1 MSCIVSAMGAFAK
14 GEPNFK
20 QSLERLI
27 HQTNAL
33 TGEDQTAIYTT
44 LLDKFL
50 VKIFFFFSKRSWLG
64 QVRDTEQNENKK
76 KASILKALVRN
87 YFLKRS

>member
-33 TGEDQTAIYTT
+33 TGEDLTAIYTT

-50 VKIFFFFSKRSWLG
+50 VKIFFFFLAKEVGLDKCVILNRMKI
-64 QVRDTEQNENKK
+64 RKK
-76 KASILKALVRN
+76 HQSLKHW
-87 YFLKRS
+87 

>member
-33 TGEDQTAIYTT
+33 TGEDLTAIYIT

-50 VKIFFFFSKRSWLG
+50 VKIFFFF
-64 QVRDTEQNENKK
+64 
-76 KASILKALVRN
+76 
-87 YFLKRS
+87 

>member
-1 MSCIVSAMGAFAK
+1 MSCIVSEMGAFAK

-50 VKIFFFFSKRSWLG
+50 VKIFFFF
-64 QVRDTEQNENKK
+64 
-76 KASILKALVRN
+76 
-87 YFLKRS
+87 